1 MGDRDVN
8 NIRITMV
15 TIYEIAR
22 TRFTVQYCIKCLFDQ
37 FFQLWMISKN
47 FRWYR
52 KDQNECYWRCQSYW
66 DDWSH
71 SLEKYFSGKGQKWVI
86 FHKNQATFV
95 VWYFILR
102 KITRFCAIWKKIYL
116 YTSASAFSEIL
127 QRLKQNSKTSCDL
140 GKLPTEV
147 GVKILKCLDATGRS
161 REQSESFYVGET
173 DPTYL
178 RFQKLNGFW
187 LKGKF
192 GFCRRQ
198 GNWEIDK
205 MSILTINLSDTRSN

>member
-1 MGDRDVN
+1 
-8 NIRITMV
+8 MV

-22 TRFTVQYCIKCLFDQ
+22 ARFTVQYCIKCLFDQ
-37 FFQLWMISKN
+37 FFQLLMILKISDDIERTKMSVIDDVKVIETIGATVLRNIFQEKVKNESFFIRLKNKTEKRSK
-47 FRWYR
+47 
-52 KDQNECYWRCQSYW
+52 
-66 DDWSH
+66 
-71 SLEKYFSGKGQKWVI
+71 FSK
-86 FHKNQATFV
+86 V

-161 REQSESFYVGET
+161 SPESFYVGE
-173 DPTYL
+173 
-178 RFQKLNGFW
+178 RRIRHWFQNRFW
-187 LKGKF
+187 LG
-192 GFCRRQ
+192 
-198 GNWEIDK
+198 
-205 MSILTINLSDTRSN
+205 LSLKLLL

>member
-1 MGDRDVN
+1 
-8 NIRITMV
+8 MV

-22 TRFTVQYCIKCLFDQ
+22 ARFTVQYCIKCLFDQ
-37 FFQLWMISKN
+37 FFQLLMILKIS
-47 FRWYR
+47 
-52 KDQNECYWRCQSYW
+52 
-66 DDWSH
+66 DDIERTKMSVIDDVKVIETIGATV
-71 SLEKYFSGKGQKWVI
+71 LRNIFQEKVKKWVI

-147 GVKILKCLDATGRS
+147 GVKILKCLDATGRGS
-161 REQSESFYVGET
+161 RGRPESLYVGE
-173 DPTYL
+173 
-178 RFQKLNGFW
+178 RRIRHWFQK
-187 LKGKF
+187 
-192 GFCRRQ
+192 
-198 GNWEIDK
+198 
-205 MSILTINLSDTRSN
+205 